1 MGTNGGI
8 KMLDTK
14 KEFSLIDDG
23 LIPQGADEIS
33 YLESKIN
40 LDNNKYTEIPLKSID
55 DMGDGIIIY
64 YDRERNVLTDNCYY
78 IRDLELYLPGKEE
91 LKDTA
96 LNKLVST
103 FGCEVTTEGELLY
116 NLPKRKDEPK
126 SGYGIVSMSQAIT
139 KLYSL
144 VGSLGSNQLWNHEMN
159 KLKLGVD
166 EHQDMAHLS
175 RPIIKG
181 NTALLCWNDESKHK
195 TLLGIFQN
203 PAGMWC
209 YVNFLTGQSSNQV
222 ENAGSLLKI
231 IQNDFKYIK
240 NTPVPL
246 KGMLDY
252 IDDYV

>member
-1 MGTNGGI
+1 
-8 KMLDTK
+8 MLDTK
-14 KEFSLIDDG
+14 KEFSLLDDG
-23 LIPQGADEIS
+23 FIPQGAYETS
-33 YLESKIN
+33 YLENKIN
-40 LDNNKYTEIPLKSID
+40 LGNNKYTEIPLKSLD

-64 YDRERNVLTDNCYY
+64 YDRERNVLTDNGYY
-78 IRDLELYLPGKEE
+78 IADVESYLPGIDE
-91 LKDTA
+91 LKHPT
-96 LNKLVST
+96 LNKLVSI

-116 NLPKRKDEPK
+116 NLPKRKDRLK
-126 SGYGIVSMSQAIT
+126 SGCGIVSMSQAIT
-139 KLYSL
+139 KLCSL
-144 VGSLGSNQLWNHEMN
+144 ADSSQLWNQLKS

-166 EHQDMAHLS
+166 EPQDLARPSM
-175 RPIIKG
+175 PIIKG

-195 TLLGIFQN
+195 TLLGVFQN

-240 NTPVPL
+240 NTAVPL

-252 IDDYV
+252 IDDYM

>member
-1 MGTNGGI
+1 MGTNGGT
-8 KMLDTK
+8 KMLDIE

-78 IRDLELYLPGKEE
+78 IDDIELYLPGEEE
-91 LKDTA
+91 LKHTA
-96 LNKLVST
+96 LNKLVFA

-126 SGYGIVSMSQAIT
+126 LGYGITAISQAIT
-139 KLYSL
+139 RLDSL
-144 VGSLGSNQLWNHEMN
+144 VGSNQLWNNEMN
-159 KLKLGVD
+159 KLKLGVN
-166 EHQDMAHLS
+166 EPQDLAHPLM
-175 RPIIKG
+175 PIIKG

-195 TLLGIFQN
+195 TLLGVFQN

-209 YVNFLTGQSSNQV
+209 YVNFSTGQSSNQV

-240 NTPVPL
+240 NTAVPL

-252 IDDYV
+252 M